1 MFPYVFQHNQ
11 EPADDSPDK
20 GTDPAGKEEER
31 RNKSV
36 FSAGSVLLSHLPCK
50 CTVADSGAS
59 EDAAVC
65 AWH

>member
-1 MFPYVFQHNQ
+1 MCRLVFPYIFQHNQ

-36 FSAGSVLLSHLPCK
+36 FLQDRFPYLTYHVNAQ
-50 CTVADSGAS
+50 
-59 EDAAVC
+59 
-65 AWH
+65 